1 MDSLSIKVN
10 IGGRVYPLTIDP
22 KEEESIRK
30 AAESINNNIKELQNN
45 YAVRD
50 TQDLFSQLGLDDYRL
65 VALEITENGKELT
78 ELLWKA
84 NQKIAIVIG
93 SERHGISKESLQAIQ
108 ESFHIK
114 QFGRTG
120 SINVGNALSI
130 VLFHLTNQC

>member
-50 TQDLFSQLGLDDYRL
+50 TQDLLAMTALQFATEVTKENKSVDYNKLLRD
-65 VALEITENGKELT
+65 V
-78 ELLWKA
+78 ELL
-84 NQKIAIVIG
+84 NDSV
-93 SERHGISKESLQAIQ
+93 SKL
-108 ESFHIK
+108 
-114 QFGRTG
+114 
-120 SINVGNALSI
+120 V
-130 VLFHLTNQC
+130 